1 MQNLKYFKEFKKV
14 YESTSSLWDIIPQSI
29 KDIHLLFQKNNKKLY
44 IVGGAI
50 RDFLKNETPKDFDLT
65 TNALPDEVLSI
76 LSDKFKTNLQGKA
89 YGTIVVFTKDQPD
102 GIEIT
107 TFRQDITKG
116 RNPEVK
122 LGVTIEDDVKR
133 RDITFNALF
142 YDLDTKEIVDL
153 TGGKEDLEKN
163 IVKMVGDPI
172 QRFEEDTLRILRAF
186 RFAARYGSDI
196 DPLTKQAIKKNNKLL
211 TLDPETNTIKRI
223 SQERI
228 WDEFTK
234 SFKQSKDFTHY
245 LNLLTEYD
253 MFSQM
258 FPESIINTNQIKS
271 DNLTIILSNLFINED
286 PSTLERKLV
295 QNYKIPIELSKK
307 ITLLVDISNFD
318 VNLVYDYFK
327 SKIQSKT
334 TNETILEWGKVLN
347 NNNII
352 KFSDYSPIVNIDELI
367 RKGFK
372 KDDLG
377 REIRRIET
385 NNFIS
390 YQYTS

>member
-29 KDIHLLFQKNNKKLY
+29 KDIHLLFQKNDKKLY

-76 LSDKFKTNLQGKA
+76 LNDKFKTNLQGKA

-163 IVKMVGDPI
+163 IVKMVGDPS

-196 DPLTKQAIKKNNKLL
+196 DPLTKEAIKKNNKLL

-286 PSTLERKLV
+286 PFTLEKKLV

-334 TNETILEWGKVLN
+334 TNETILEWGEILDN
-347 NNNII
+347 ENII
-352 KFSDYSPIVNIDELI
+352 KFSDYSPVVNIDDLI
-367 RKGFK
+367 KKGFK
-372 KDDLG
+372 KGDLG
-377 REIRRIET
+377 KEIRRIET

-390 YQYTS
+390 SQYTS

>member
-76 LSDKFKTNLQGKA
+76 LSNKFKTNLQGKA
-89 YGTIVVFTKDQPD
+89 YGTIVVYTKDQPD

-234 SFKQSKDFTHY
+234 SFKQAKDFNHY

-253 MFSQM
+253 MFPQM

-271 DNLTIILSNLFINED
+271 NDLTIILSNLLIDED

-334 TNETILEWGKVLN
+334 TNETILELGKVLN

-352 KFSDYSPIVNIDELI
+352 KFSDYSPVVNIDELI
-367 RKGFK
+367 RKGFQK
-372 KDDLG
+372 GDLG
-377 REIRRIET
+377 KEIRRIET

-390 YQYTS
+390 SQYKP